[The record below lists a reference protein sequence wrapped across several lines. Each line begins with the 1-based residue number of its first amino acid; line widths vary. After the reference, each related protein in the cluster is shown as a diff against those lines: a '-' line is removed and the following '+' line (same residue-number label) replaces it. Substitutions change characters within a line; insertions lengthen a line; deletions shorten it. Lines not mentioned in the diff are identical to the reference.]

1 MKNSTSLHH
10 HWLVAFSDLFTLL
23 LTFFILSVVLINEY
37 ENNIYVTIEQVLKQ
51 THSYLDSKI
60 EDDQDISIQRYTKG
74 VQITIPSAQLF
85 EVNRAEI
92 KPEFTE
98 QLLEIGKTLKEAV
111 QMNFISD
118 IDELHTTLMNDNK
131 ILLVKIRVEGHTDNQ
146 KIITGKYKTNLEL
159 SSARAVS
166 VVEFISHTLEIP
178 PEIFSAEGRSEF
190 EPIVENSTKQG
201 RGINRRVEIFIDADI
216 MDDFKVKEK

>member
-60 EDDQDISIQRYTKG
+60 EDDQSISIQRYTKG

-92 KPEFTE
+92 KPEFKE
-98 QLLEIGKTLKEAV
+98 QLLEIGKTLKEAI

-118 IDELHTTLMNDNK
+118 IDELHTNLMNNNK

-166 VVEFISHTLEIP
+166 VVEFISRKLEIL

-190 EPIVENSTKQG
+190 EPIAENSTEQG

-216 MDDFKVKEK
+216 MDYFEVKQK